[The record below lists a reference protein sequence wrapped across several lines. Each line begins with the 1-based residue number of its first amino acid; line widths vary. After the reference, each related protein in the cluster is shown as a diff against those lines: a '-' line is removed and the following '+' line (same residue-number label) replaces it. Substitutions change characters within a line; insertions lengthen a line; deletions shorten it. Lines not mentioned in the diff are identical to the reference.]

1 MGKTDVYEAKQN
13 LLFYLG
19 LRKAGEAGFRL
30 LLVHFNFIKKFF

>member
-1 MGKTDVYEAKQN
+1 MGI
-13 LLFYLG
+13 LG